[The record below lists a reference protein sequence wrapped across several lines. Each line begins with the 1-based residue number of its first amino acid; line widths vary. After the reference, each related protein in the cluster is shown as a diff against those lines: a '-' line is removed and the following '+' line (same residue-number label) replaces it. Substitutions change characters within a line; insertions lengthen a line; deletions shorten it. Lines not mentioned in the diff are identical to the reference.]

1 VLARGEGW
9 GEGKPCE
16 GYHRARV
23 SGPEPCCDL
32 ITAEVVAFVHGG
44 GVLLVGTASADR
56 VPALTRGFAPRIAP
70 DRRTVDVFVGR
81 AQSAACLANLPTG
94 AAISVI
100 VGNPVDYRGIQ
111 IKGTAAGVR
120 DAAPGDAD
128 WLARFRRASDESMAQ
143 VGIPPAQNAHLW
155 CRDMVCITFVPSAI
169 FRQTPGPGAGS
180 AVDAGSPW
188 T

>member
-1 VLARGEGW
+1 MRASLARGIIA
-9 GEGKPCE
+9 P
-16 GYHRARV
+16 V
-23 SGPEPCCDL
+23 SAPEPCCDL

-70 DRRTVDVFVGR
+70 DRRSRRRVRGARAVRYLPREPAAGR
-81 AQSAACLANLPTG
+81 GDARS
-94 AAISVI
+94 S

-111 IKGTAAGVR
+111 IKGTAAGHR
-120 DAAPGDAD
+120 DAAAGDAD
-128 WLARFRRASDESMAQ
+128 WLERFRRGSDESMAQ

-180 AVDAGSPW
+180 AVNAGSPW